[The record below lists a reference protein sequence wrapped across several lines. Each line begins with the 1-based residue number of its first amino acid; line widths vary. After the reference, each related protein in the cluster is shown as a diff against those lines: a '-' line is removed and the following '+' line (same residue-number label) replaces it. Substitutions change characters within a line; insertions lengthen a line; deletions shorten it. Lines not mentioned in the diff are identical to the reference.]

1 MDTTINERVKEI
13 ADKLCDGNISE
24 MARIVGVR
32 QPSLRDVVTG
42 KLVKPG
48 FDMLHNIVDNSTL
61 NISSEWLLR
70 GEGEMQR
77 HKIEIIHHPPYNDIG
92 TGLIPVYDINVAAN
106 LQTLFTN
113 DRQNIVGQIKIPNAP
128 DCDGAIY
135 VRGDSM
141 YPLVKTGDLIAFKQ
155 LNAIDSVISGE
166 MYLVDFQI
174 NGDDFLVVK
183 YVQKEEEEDNSNLR
197 LVSYN
202 QHHKD
207 IVIPSSAVRAVALV
221 KIVIRVNSMV

>member
-141 YPLVKTGDLIAFKQ
+141 YPLVKTGDLVAYKQ

-221 KIVIRVNSMV
+221 KIVIRVSSMV

>member
-1 MDTTINERVKEI
+1 MNTTINERVKEI

-32 QPSLRDVVTG
+32 QPSLRDVAAG
-42 KLVKPG
+42 KMVKPG
-48 FDMLHNIVDNSTL
+48 FDMLHKIVDSSTL

-77 HKIEIIHHPPYNDIG
+77 HKIEIIHHPSYTDIG
-92 TGLIPVYDINVAAN
+92 TGLIPVYDINAASN
-106 LQTLFTN
+106 LQTLFAN
-113 DRQNIVGQIKIPNAP
+113 DRQYIVGQIKIPNAP
-128 DCDGAIY
+128 TCDGAIY

-141 YPLVKTGDLIAFKQ
+141 YPLVKTGDLVAFKQ
-155 LNAIDSVISGE
+155 LNTIESVISSE
-166 MYLVDFQI
+166 MYVVDFQI
-174 NGDDFLVVK
+174 NGDDFLVIK
-183 YVQKEEEEDNSNLR
+183 YVQKEEVSIHLR

-202 QHHKD
+202 QLHKD

-221 KIVIRVNSMV
+221 KIVIRVSSMV